1 MASAGGL
8 TRRRGGGRPAGPDE
22 QDDSR
27 VSSPVSRNGS
37 AMDHR
42 GPETSF
48 TAGQNGHKIAFDPR
62 DLSETEERNK
72 QPKLTLMEEVLLL
85 GLKDKQVSSDEGKT
99 GFGSVRIFSEL
110 GLLTPW
116 ALHRVIYRSG
126 MRTSLM
132 LCEVVLS
139 LSSHFVV
146 G

>member
-27 VSSPVSRNGS
+27 VSSPISRNGS

-48 TAGQNGHKIAFDPR
+48 TAGENGHKIAFDPR
-62 DLSETEERNK
+62 DLSETEERSK

-85 GLKDKQVSSDEGKT
+85 GLKDKQVSFDGGEGRCDVCACWLDQMAD
-99 GFGSVRIFSEL
+99 G
-110 GLLTPW
+110 
-116 ALHRVIYRSG
+116 
-126 MRTSLM
+126 
-132 LCEVVLS
+132 
-139 LSSHFVV
+139 LSSF
-146 G
+146 